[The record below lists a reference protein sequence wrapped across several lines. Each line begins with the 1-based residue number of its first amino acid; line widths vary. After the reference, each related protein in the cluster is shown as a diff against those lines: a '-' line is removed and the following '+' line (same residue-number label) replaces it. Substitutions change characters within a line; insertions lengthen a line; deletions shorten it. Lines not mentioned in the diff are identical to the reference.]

1 LARSWWAM
9 SELSPDEPSI
19 ATAGADPGE
28 RNAAA
33 HEARGAKT
41 NLLRRDWIAQAR
53 AVRIDDEIAR
63 RGIKLKGRSPERCG
77 PCPKCGGTDRFA
89 INTTKQIWN
98 CRGCQRGGDVI
109 SLVQH
114 LDGCTFAAAVATL
127 SRQAPTGRDIGKNA
141 KPDLPNR
148 VLKTHGEKSCNSDG
162 ERAREAL
169 AIWSAARDPQ
179 DTPAWKYLFRRGVV
193 LEALPSRI
201 NEALRF
207 HPDCPWH
214 DERRMCLVALWTDTI
229 SGEARAIHRRVIT
242 PDGGKLGHWRA
253 WGPTTGCVIRLWP
266 DDDVSQSLVL
276 GEGVETVLAAA
287 TRIAHRGTLLQPAWA
302 AGDAGHVGA
311 FPTLSGVEA
320 LTLLVDADENGI
332 GQSRAA
338 ECTRLWTAAGRQVVR
353 LTPRLVGADFN
364 DLIEVRS

>member
-1 LARSWWAM
+1 MNLR
-9 SELSPDEPSI
+9 P
-19 ATAGADPGE
+19 
-28 RNAAA
+28 A
-33 HEARGAKT
+33 HN
-41 NLLRRDWIAQAR
+41 NLLRRYRIAQSR
-53 AVRIDDEIAR
+53 AVRIEDEIAS
-63 RGIKLKGRSPERCG
+63 RGIKLNGRGPERYG

-89 INTTKQIWN
+89 INTSKQIWN

-114 LDGCTFAAAVATL
+114 LDGCTFDAAVATL
-127 SRQAPTGRDIGKNA
+127 SRQDPIGCGIDKNA
-141 KPDLPNR
+141 APDRPNR
-148 VLKTHGEKSCNSDG
+148 CLTPHRGSCCKSDV

-169 AIWSAARDPQ
+169 AIWSTAREPQ
-179 DTPAWKYLFRRGVV
+179 GTPAWTYLVRRGIA

-207 HPDCPWH
+207 HPGCPWH
-214 DERRMCLVALWTDTI
+214 DERRMCLVALWTDII
-229 SGEARAIHRRVIT
+229 SGEARAIHRRAIT
-242 PDGGKLGHWRA
+242 PDGENLGHWRA

-266 DDDVSQSLVL
+266 DDEVSQDLVL

-302 AGDAGHVGA
+302 AGDAGHIGA
-311 FPTLSGVEA
+311 FPALSGVEA

-332 GQSRAA
+332 GQCRAA
-338 ECTRLWTAAGRQVVR
+338 ECARQWAAAGRQVIR

-364 DLIEVRS
+364 DLIEVGS

>member
-1 LARSWWAM
+1 MAWRS
-9 SELSPDEPSI
+9 
-19 ATAGADPGE
+19 
-28 RNAAA
+28 RYRFA
-33 HEARGAKT
+33 HAPRSRSLKGRGMNLRKAPN
-41 NLLRRDWIAQAR
+41 NLLRCDWIAQAR
-53 AVRIDDEIAR
+53 AVCIEDEVAG
-63 RGIKLKGRSPERCG
+63 RGITLNGRGPERCG

-89 INTTKQIWN
+89 INTSKQIWN

-114 LDGCTFAAAVATL
+114 LDGCTFGAAVATL
-127 SRQAPTGRDIGKNA
+127 SRQDRTGCGIGKN
-141 KPDLPNR
+141 
-148 VLKTHGEKSCNSDG
+148 GSCNSDV
-162 ERAREAL
+162 EPARVAL
-169 AIWSAARDPQ
+169 AIWSAAREPQ
-179 DTPAWKYLFRRGVV
+179 GTPAWTYLFRRGIA

-229 SGEARAIHRRVIT
+229 SGEARAIHRRAIT
-242 PDGGKLGHWRA
+242 SDGENLGHWRA
-253 WGPTTGCVIRLWP
+253 WGPTKGCVIRLWP
-266 DDDVSQSLVL
+266 DDEVSQDLVL

-311 FPTLSGVEA
+311 FPALSGVEA

-332 GQSRAA
+332 GQCRAA
-338 ECTRLWTAAGRQVVR
+338 ECARRWTAAGRQVIR
-353 LTPRLVGADFN
+353 LTPCLF
-364 DLIEVRS
+364 

>member
-1 LARSWWAM
+1 MNLRQ
-9 SELSPDEPSI
+9 
-19 ATAGADPGE
+19 
-28 RNAAA
+28 A
-33 HEARGAKT
+33 HN

-53 AVRIDDEIAR
+53 AVRIEDEVAG
-63 RGIKLKGRSPERCG
+63 RGIKLNGRGPERCG

-89 INTTKQIWN
+89 INASKQIWN

-114 LDGCTFAAAVATL
+114 LDRCTFDAAVATL
-127 SRQAPTGRDIGKNA
+127 SHQDPAGCAIGKNVA
-141 KPDLPNR
+141 LDLPNR
-148 VLKTHGEKSCNSDG
+148 VLKTQGRSSCNSV

-169 AIWSAARDPQ
+169 AIWSAAREPQ
-179 DTPAWKYLFRRGVV
+179 GTPAWTYLFRRGIA

-229 SGEARAIHRRVIT
+229 SGEARAIHRRAIT
-242 PDGGKLGHWRA
+242 PDGENPGHWRA
-253 WGPTTGCVIRLWP
+253 WGPTKGCVIRLWP
-266 DDDVSQSLVL
+266 DDEVSEDLVL

-302 AGDAGHVGA
+302 AGDAGHIGA
-311 FPTLSGVEA
+311 FPALSGVEA
-320 LTLLVDADENGI
+320 LTVLIDADENGV
-332 GQSRAA
+332 GQRGAA
-338 ECTRLWTAAGRQVVR
+338 ECARRWTAAGRQVIR

-364 DLIEVRS
+364 DVIEVGS